1 MKRARFKGYIPYAL
15 YVCVCVCVCVCISR
29 KSKTIRIEKK
39 KPVVVRIQ
47 GEGLTI
53 RGYHR
58 KIF

>member
-15 YVCVCVCVCVCISR
+15 FICISR
-29 KSKTIRIEKK
+29 KIKTIRTENKL
-39 KPVVVRIQ
+39 VVIKIQ